1 MKILKLLFISV
12 SMLMVHEMTY
22 AQNFMHNTILKQK
35 PDTVY
40 FFPPIGTI
48 SCLVNG
54 KKQPN
59 DSLNNVF
66 QYHLTQILPSITS
79 FETCLLGPES
89 ELDDS
94 MKTYF
99 INTVPKFS
107 KISENTFS
115 IITLGKTFNKMIENH
130 HGRYFGIIFYEGFET
145 INLEGKLATAI
156 FVSVAATVLT
166 GGLYTFIPVT
176 NTERYLISDV
186 LIIDKQT
193 DRYVYY
199 CRNHKHWSPIK
210 PNRIKSFYSNI
221 FGYYYKT
228 QN

>member
-1 MKILKLLFISV
+1 MIHV
-12 SMLMVHEMTY
+12 MAD
-22 AQNFMHNTILKQK
+22 AQYFMHNTILKQK

-48 SCLVNG
+48 NCHFDG

-59 DSLNNVF
+59 DSLNKVF
-66 QYHLTQILPSITS
+66 QAHFRQILPSITS
-79 FETCLLGPES
+79 FKTCFLGPES

-107 KISENTFS
+107 EISENTFS
-115 IITLGKTFNKMIENH
+115 IINLGKAFNKMIENH
-130 HGRYFGIIFYEGFET
+130 PGRYFGIIFYEGFEPVN
-145 INLEGKLATAI
+145 INEQLATALLVGI
-156 FVSVAATVLT
+156 TVAVLT

-176 NTERYLISDV
+176 NTEKYLISDV

-199 CRNHKHWSPIK
+199 CRNHKYWSPIK

>member
-48 SCLVNG
+48 NCHYNG

-59 DSLNNVF
+59 DSLNNIF
-66 QYHLTQILPSITS
+66 LNHLNQILPTTTS
-79 FETCLLGPES
+79 FKTCLLGPES

-99 INTVPKFS
+99 INTIPKFS
-107 KISENTFS
+107 EITERIFS
-115 IITLGKTFNKMIENH
+115 ILNLGKTFNKMVENH
-130 HGRYFGIIFYEGFET
+130 PGRYFGIIFYEGFET
-145 INLEGKLATAI
+145 INLEEQLATAI
-156 FVSVAATVLT
+156 FVGVATNVLT
-166 GGLYTFIPVT
+166 GGLYAFIPAT
-176 NTERYLISDV
+176 DSERYLISDV

-193 DRYVYY
+193 NRYVYH
-199 CRNHKHWSPIK
+199 CRNYKKYSPIK
-210 PNRIKSFYSNI
+210 PNRIKNFYSNI
-221 FGYYYKT
+221 FGYYYKS